1 MRVMVRPIL
10 MGISRMAKTLDTD
23 PLDKDEIE
31 SGEVAFAALM
41 YQYGAMLDAR
51 VLVALWVAGVSIPRA
66 LQYMEQRKKKETL
79 HKQTQG
85 ADSIK
90 AERVVQGTVVSIKQ
104 GDAQ

>member
-1 MRVMVRPIL
+1 MVRPIL
-10 MGISRMAKTLDTD
+10 MGISRMAKVLDTD

-51 VLVALWVAGVSIPRA
+51 VLVALWIAGVSIPRA
-66 LQYMEQRKKKETL
+66 MQYMEGRKKKETM
-79 HKQTQG
+79 HKQAQG

-90 AERVVQGTVVSIKQ
+90 PERVVQGTVIAIKEGTQ
-104 GDAQ
+104 